1 MNNAIRLLAPSFKK
15 YISKMMF
22 VFESRK
28 DADVTHFIGV
38 VSLDTYYYECTQ
50 LKADCLILNFN
61 LEYTLPK

>member
-1 MNNAIRLLAPSFKK
+1 
-15 YISKMMF
+15 MMF

-28 DADVTHFIGV
+28 DADVTHFSGV

-50 LKADCLILNFN
+50 LKANCLIRNFN